1 MCDTLFVSAAW
12 FMWFGDTEMNTLLI
26 LKHHSTVC
34 GSSIHPTDICRKHKT
49 SSRHMLNRLSSNPV
63 KTLSLVETHRQ
74 ITIYSLGKYNNLG
87 VCKILQ
93 CPETDSL

>member
-1 MCDTLFVSAAW
+1 
-12 FMWFGDTEMNTLLI
+12 
-26 LKHHSTVC
+26 
-34 GSSIHPTDICRKHKT
+34 
-49 SSRHMLNRLSSNPV
+49 MLNRLSSNPV